1 MAKSST
7 IAGIILGASIGVAL
21 LKFYSMPK
29 EDRDA
34 FFDHLKNTTDDLLD
48 NAEATVEKVE
58 HFMGEMKSKG
68 ENEWIEKLYVL
79 KKMFRDFYGIDKRY
93 PAPDKSDA
101 PHKSSLVMNY

>member
-1 MAKSST
+1 MAKTST
-7 IAGIILGASIGVAL
+7 ISAIILGASIGVAL

-29 EDRDA
+29 EEREE
-34 FFDHLKNTTDDLLD
+34 FFNQLKKQTDYLLD
-48 NAEATVEKVE
+48 NAEDTVEKVE
-58 HFMGEMKSKG
+58 QFMGEIKSKG

>member
-34 FFDHLKNTTDDLLD
+34 FFDRIKKQTDFLLD
-48 NAEATVEKVE
+48 NAEDTVEKVE
-58 HFMGEMKSKG
+58 RFMGEIKGKG
-68 ENEWIEKLYVL
+68 ENEWMEKIYVL
-79 KKMFRDFYGIDKRY
+79 KKMFRDLYGTDRSY
-93 PAPDKSDA
+93 
-101 PHKSSLVMNY
+101 LL